1 MDEFLL
7 QRWVDDLFN
16 ATAAYK
22 TNAFSL
28 KQFKEIKADTIA
40 EFKSVRNLAY
50 FKYPV
55 VFYVSFS
62 FYRKIFS
69 IIWRDNKRLI

>member
-28 KQFKEIKADTIA
+28 KQFKEIKADTFA
-40 EFKSVRNLAY
+40 EFKSVRKLAY
-50 FKYPV
+50 FKCPV
-55 VFYVSFS
+55 VVYVHLFYIEKFS
-62 FYRKIFS
+62 ALFGETTRV
-69 IIWRDNKRLI
+69 